1 MTQVAFGLFDWID
14 RSTGASAPALQGPV
28 AAPRG
33 GGCSRLLLL
42 SPCGASR
49 DPSRYGA
56 IPSSSSSPP
65 PLPLPLSARPPPPPL
80 LSLPALS
87 LVPSFS
93 PSPPPSL
100 PPPLL
105 LSPSLLSLLFLL
117 PSLPSPSS
125 SPPHS
130 LPSPLPPPP
139 SRNDRASRSMRVT
152 TRASPDRRKSSKTC
166 SSVRPSQRVP
176 LAFSARIT
184 SQPAAFS
191 AARWMPRQGTL
202 HTR

>member
-56 IPSSSSSPP
+56 I
-65 PLPLPLSARPPPPPL
+65 
-80 LSLPALS
+80 
-87 LVPSFS
+87 
-93 PSPPPSL
+93 
-100 PPPLL
+100 
-105 LSPSLLSLLFLL
+105 
-117 PSLPSPSS
+117 
-125 SPPHS
+125 
-130 LPSPLPPPP
+130 
-139 SRNDRASRSMRVT
+139 RNDRASRSMRVT